1 MSKKKKQTLEECLQ
15 NTETYDEF
23 CEKCGKLINEQTDMT
38 AQELWEEYWSRYN
51 EQ

>member
-23 CEKCGKLINEQTDMT
+23 CEKCGKFINEQTDMT
-38 AQELWEEYWSRYN
+38 AQELWEEYQSRF
-51 EQ
+51 E